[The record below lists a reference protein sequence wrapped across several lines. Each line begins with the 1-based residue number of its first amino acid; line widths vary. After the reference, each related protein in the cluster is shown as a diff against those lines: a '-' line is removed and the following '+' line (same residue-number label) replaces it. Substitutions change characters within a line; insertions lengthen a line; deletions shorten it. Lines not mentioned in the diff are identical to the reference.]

1 MVNKHIPI
9 PENLKDRGTYKGV
22 PLPYVSPD
30 QRYEWEGSG
39 NRPFEIQ
46 EVFDFRGADPAKVA
60 DCYELRLCG
69 LCGGG
74 MGMTIAFLGGPISSE
89 SLCYTFPPMHE
100 DCAEYAAK
108 VYPDFAKGV
117 DPAFDPAHST
127 EPLTECVMVLGTGY
141 QPHPVIPDVI
151 RVLGFT
157 KRRVFKGGEEQG
169 RLL

>member
-9 PENLKDRGTYKGV
+9 PENLKDRPTYKGM

-30 QRYEWEGSG
+30 QEG
-39 NRPFEIQ
+39 
-46 EVFDFRGADPAKVA
+46 EVFDFKGVDPAKVA
-60 DCYELRLCG
+60 DCLELRLCG

-108 VYPDFAKGV
+108 ACPHLAKGKAYAEGTTLQ
-117 DPAFDPAHST
+117 DFHPAHST

-141 QPHPVIPDVI
+141 QPHHVIGPDVI
-151 RVLGFT
+151 RVFGFI
-157 KRRVFKGGEEQG
+157 KRRVFKDGEEQG
-169 RLL
+169 QLL